1 MKNKLLAQIENPLIT
16 DPRYTHGKDPG
27 GTLFTGD
34 LVNAIIRSLLLI
46 AVIVFVFQFL
56 MGAIQWIMSEGDK
69 TKLEKA
75 RLQIQNSLT
84 GLFVAFLVFVIL
96 FLIGHFFGIE
106 SLKTFT
112 LQWPTI

>member
-1 MKNKLLAQIENPLIT
+1 MKNKFLAQIINPLIKDRDYT
-16 DPRYTHGKDPG
+16 PGNDPQ
-27 GTLFTGD
+27 GTAFISD
-34 LVNAIIRSLLLI
+34 LISTIIELLLFI
-46 AVIVFVFQFL
+46 AAIVFIFQFL
-56 MGAIQWIMSEGDK
+56 MGAIQWITSEGDK

-75 RLQIQNSLT
+75 RSQIQNSLT
-84 GLFVAFLVFVIL
+84 GLFIAFIVFVVL

>member
-1 MKNKLLAQIENPLIT
+1 MKNKFLAQIQNPLIT
-16 DPRYTHGKDPG
+16 DPRYTPGEDPK
-27 GTLFTGD
+27 GTLFTSD
-34 LVNAIIRSLLLI
+34 LISTIIELLLFI
-46 AVIVFVFQFL
+46 AAIVFIFQFL
-56 MGAIQWIMSEGDK
+56 LGAIQWIISEGDK

-75 RLQIQNSLT
+75 RSQIQNSLT